1 MYLQVHKYRYKTVIH
16 YSNSSFPFY
25 LSLIF
30 FPDVVNVVIE
40 DGILHWEL
48 PNDLQQQVAAYHV
61 LIYREGHRM
70 EFPPVWVVGMS
81 YNLNDLNLAAGTYY
95 IEVCTFQF

>member
-1 MYLQVHKYRYKTVIH
+1 MTSARGYQDQCH
-16 YSNSSFPFY
+16 SFF
-25 LSLIF
+25 SLIF
-30 FPDVVNVVIE
+30 FPDVVNVIIE

-81 YNLNDLNLAAGTYY
+81 YNFSQWLRIL
-95 IEVCTFQF
+95 